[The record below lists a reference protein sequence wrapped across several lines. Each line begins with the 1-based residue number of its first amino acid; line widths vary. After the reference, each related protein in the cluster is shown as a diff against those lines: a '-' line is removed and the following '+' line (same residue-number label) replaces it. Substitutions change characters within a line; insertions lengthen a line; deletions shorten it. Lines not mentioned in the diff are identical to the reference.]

1 MTARTT
7 GWLLVVL
14 GVIGLFGSA
23 ALAIEKYLKLADPNH
38 VPSCSLNALL
48 DCGDAMDSWQGSLLG
63 FPNPLI
69 GIAAFPVVI
78 TTGAVVLLGARL
90 PRWYWLTLLGG
101 TTLGM
106 GLIVFLIWTTMYA
119 ISAMCPYCMVVW
131 VAMLPLFWY
140 QVVHAAQQ
148 GYLPAG
154 DAVRRGVL
162 GRVPALLRSR
172 GAALCLVRGL
182 RRRARLARGDRAH
195 DDGRAVGA
203 HLGERRRDL
212 ARVEAHADHGV
223 RAAALR
229 LLHHA
234 VHDLLARLV
243 DELRVLLHLAAA
255 DRAERRDEVRPDV
268 RAAHGHAHDLPEHR
282 VDAVAGHL
290 VRRHDDHGAHPRTGP
305 DGRRRG

>member
-1 MTARTT
+1 MSKSATAGANVSAADPDDVLLPAPGPRPMTARTT

-14 GVIGLFGSA
+14 GAIGLFGSA

-78 TTGAVVLLGARL
+78 TTGVVVLIGARL

-140 QVVHAAQQ
+140 QVVHAVQE

-154 DAVRRGVL
+154 DGVRRTLVGNRHLFLAIGYV
-162 GRVPALLRSR
+162 ALV
-172 GAALCLVRGL
+172 AW
-182 RRRARLARGDRAH
+182 
-195 DDGRAVGA
+195 
-203 HLGERRRDL
+203 
-212 ARVEAHADHGV
+212 
-223 RAAALR
+223 
-229 LLHHA
+229 
-234 VHDLLARLV
+234 
-243 DELRVLLHLAAA
+243 VLL
-255 DRAERRDEVRPDV
+255 VK
-268 RAAHGHAHDLPEHR
+268 
-282 VDAVAGHL
+282 
-290 VRRHDDHGAHPRTGP
+290 GP
-305 DGRRRG
+305 VIVSLF